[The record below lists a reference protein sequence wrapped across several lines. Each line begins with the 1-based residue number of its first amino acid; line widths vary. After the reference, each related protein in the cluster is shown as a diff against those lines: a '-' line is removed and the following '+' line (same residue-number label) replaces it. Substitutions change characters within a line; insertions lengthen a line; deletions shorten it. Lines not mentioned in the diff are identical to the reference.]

1 MKSTLLLCS
10 SVVAASLLAGCAQ
23 PGPPAEAPRPALAA
37 HSPASALQAIRRA
50 DEGLDSAVQ
59 VQPLRDADIE
69 SFLARAHGAE
79 RAGHIDQAVSEAD
92 QALALAP
99 DAPDILQYRAE
110 LEVARGQWR
119 QAEQFAIRSFTL
131 GPKVGGLCARN
142 WQTVVEARL
151 ALDDAATMEQ
161 AKKRLAECRVKPRL
175 RM

>member
-1 MKSTLLLCS
+1 VFLFLRQ
-10 SVVAASLLAGCAQ
+10 VA
-23 PGPPAEAPRPALAA
+23 
-37 HSPASALQAIRRA
+37 
-50 DEGLDSAVQ
+50 
-59 VQPLRDADIE
+59 LRE
-69 SFLARAHGAE
+69 WELARAHAAE
-79 RAGHIDQAVSEAD
+79 RAGQLDAAVAEAE

-99 DAPDILQYRAE
+99 EAPDILQYRAE
-110 LEVARGQWR
+110 LEVARGQWQ

-151 ALDDAATMEQ
+151 ALDDAATMAQ